1 MEVDRIG
8 AILDQLETVAPGED
22 HKEIRTHTLEDHLMA
37 TTAQDEIRT
46 HIMED
51 HLLGVH
57 HLEDHL
63 LEDRRDLD
71 SQVQAHQVRQED
83 PQIQQTTEDAII
95 KQTDV
100 SGM

>member
-1 MEVDRIG
+1 
-8 AILDQLETVAPGED
+8 
-22 HKEIRTHTLEDHLMA
+22 MA

-57 HLEDHL
+57 HLGDRL

-83 PQIQQTTEDAII
+83 PQIQKTTEDVII
-95 KQTDV
+95 KQNDV
-100 SGM
+100 LGM